1 MVWQRCVYVLTDSSH
16 RYHNIHI
23 STNSN
28 ILTKRLV
35 SYHTT
40 IIPSTLC
47 EWQIRDGQ
55 LEFQDHRLHI
65 MRPKMTQSGH
75 SSAWNVPLVL
85 PANTTRIVG
94 VGRSR
99 QRQGDRRGSGGICGS
114 FRDSGGGRGDGRVSG
129 ALESKEVKDAGCGR
143 SG

>member
-23 STNSN
+23 SKNSN
-28 ILTKRLV
+28 ILTKILV
-35 SYHTT
+35 SSHTT

-47 EWQIRDGQ
+47 EWQIRDVQ

-65 MRPKMTQSGH
+65 MRHRMTQSGH
-75 SSAWNVPLVL
+75 NSAWNVPLVL

-94 VGRSR
+94 VRKKQAEG
-99 QRQGDRRGSGGICGS
+99 GDGRGSGGIRGS
-114 FRDSGGGRGDGRVSG
+114 FRDSKGGRGGRQS
-129 ALESKEVKDAGCGR
+129 ERRPRVKGGQGR
-143 SG
+143 WMR